1 MQKIRLLIVTGIL
14 SLCSV
19 ALSAEIWSCSFP
31 NQIGLQSVNIFERE
45 GDQFISYRTRSYFEA
60 FEGERYLTLI
70 NVISGTDRSRVLTY
84 IIDKAEG
91 TAYRDSVN
99 IGEDFGNSNNPL
111 TEGVCRMS
119 DPVEE
124 AAP

>member
-1 MQKIRLLIVTGIL
+1 MQKIILLIYAVIV
-14 SLCSV
+14 SLYS
-19 ALSAEIWSCSFP
+19 APLSAEIWSCSFP

-84 IIDKAEG
+84 IIDKVEG

-119 DPVEE
+119 DSAEE
-124 AAP
+124 PAS

>member
-1 MQKIRLLIVTGIL
+1 M
-14 SLCSV
+14 
-19 ALSAEIWSCSFP
+19 
-31 NQIGLQSVNIFERE
+31 NIFERE

-70 NVISGTDRSRVLTY
+70 NVISGIDRSRVLTY
-84 IIDKAEG
+84 IIDKVEG

-111 TEGVCRMS
+111 TEGVCRIA
-119 DPVEE
+119 DP
-124 AAP
+124 AAEGGS

>member
-1 MQKIRLLIVTGIL
+1 MQKVRLLIFVGIIFR
-14 SLCSV
+14 CSV
-19 ALSAEIWSCSFP
+19 PLSAEIWSCSFP

-70 NVISGTDRSRVLTY
+70 NVISGNDRSRVLTY
-84 IIDKAEG
+84 VIDKLEG

-99 IGEDFGNSNNPL
+99 IGDDFGNSNNPL
-111 TEGVCRMS
+111 TEGVCIMS
-119 DPVEE
+119 DPAEE
-124 AAP
+124 AGS

>member
-1 MQKIRLLIVTGIL
+1 MKKIRLLIVACMYF
-14 SLCSV
+14 LCSV
-19 ALSAEIWSCSFP
+19 PLSAEIWSCSFP
-31 NQIGLQSVNIFERE
+31 NQIGLRSVNIFERE

-60 FEGERYLTLI
+60 FGGERYLTLI

-84 IIDKAEG
+84 IIDKIEG

-111 TEGVCRMS
+111 TEGVCRIS
-119 DPVEE
+119 DPAEG
-124 AAP
+124 AAS

>member
-1 MQKIRLLIVTGIL
+1 MRKIRLFIVAGIL
-14 SLCSV
+14 FLYSV
-19 ALSAEIWSCSFP
+19 TLSAEIWSCSFP
-31 NQIGLQSVNIFERE
+31 NQIGLRSVNIFERE

-70 NVISGTDRSRVLTY
+70 NVISGTERSRVLTY
-84 IIDKAEG
+84 IIDKVEG

-111 TEGVCRMS
+111 TEGVCRIS
-119 DPVEE
+119 DP
-124 AAP
+124 AAEGGS